1 MKLILLLLLILPAH
15 GQTLSQRIA
24 RLFATPSASQSA
36 FWGIQV
42 TDLATGRTIYELNA
56 DRFFVPASNTK
67 LFTTALALTRLGP
80 GFLFHTRVLADAQP
94 DAAGR
99 LAGNV
104 RLVGGGDPN
113 LSPRTIPYSMGPVTG
128 DPLIAIGD
136 LADQVALKGVNRID
150 GDVIGDDTWY
160 VWQPFGNGWSIDDPL
175 YDYGAAVSALTI
187 NDNTL
192 TVSVRPGDNE
202 GDPAQLLLNPPL
214 EYYGIDNRIRTVALG
229 GERHIHYA
237 RPVGGMTLE
246 LWGTI
251 PLRDR
256 GEDLLLGIE
265 DPAQYA
271 AMALR
276 QALEDRGI
284 TVLGRAVARHRYPN
298 EIEDLRMG
306 PVAPPESGVELA
318 SRVSAPLVEDLKITD
333 KVSQN
338 LHAELALRA
347 VGRQCR
353 GVGSVQAGLEEL
365 KKFLTDAGIEPEGYG
380 FNDGSG
386 LARPNLVT
394 PATVVKLL
402 RHMYG
407 SPLRD
412 SFVSLLPVGGQDG
425 TLSSR
430 FGNEASGRIHAKTGS
445 LAHVSALSGYL
456 DRRHG
461 GWAAFS
467 ILVNNYNGPAQDVR
481 GIMDRIVALLL
492 K

>member
-1 MKLILLLLLILPAH
+1 
-15 GQTLSQRIA
+15 
-24 RLFATPSASQSA
+24 
-36 FWGIQV
+36 
-42 TDLATGRTIYELNA
+42 
-56 DRFFVPASNTK
+56 
-67 LFTTALALTRLGP
+67 
-80 GFLFHTRVLADAQP
+80 
-94 DAAGR
+94 
-99 LAGNV
+99 
-104 RLVGGGDPN
+104 
-113 LSPRTIPYSMGPVTG
+113 
-128 DPLIAIGD
+128 
-136 LADQVALKGVNRID
+136 
-150 GDVIGDDTWY
+150 
-160 VWQPFGNGWSIDDPL
+160 
-175 YDYGAAVSALTI
+175 
-187 NDNTL
+187 
-192 TVSVRPGDNE
+192 
-202 GDPAQLLLNPPL
+202 L
-214 EYYGIDNRIRTVALG
+214 EYYGVDNRIRTVAVG

-237 RPVGGMTLE
+237 RPAGGMTLE
-246 LWGTI
+246 FWGTI
-251 PLRDR
+251 PVRDR
-256 GEDLLLGIE
+256 GEDLLLGLE

-284 TVLGRAVARHRYPN
+284 TVMGQAVARHRYPN
-298 EIEDLRMG
+298 EVEDLRTG
-306 PVAPPESGVELA
+306 PAAPPENGLELA

-353 GVGSVQAGLEEL
+353 GVGSAQAGLEEL
-365 KKFLTDAGIEPEGYG
+365 KKFLTETGIEPEGYS

-402 RHMYG
+402 RYMYG

-412 SFVSLLPVGGQDG
+412 SFVSLLPVGGLDG

-430 FGNEASGRIHAKTGS
+430 FGNQGSGRIHAKTGS

-461 GWAAFS
+461 GWTAFS

-492 K
+492 E